1 MKQIIRA
8 FSLGLFV
15 AAVVI
20 GVTYY
25 VEKPEQAQST
35 SPPTI
40 DDSIKQVE
48 NDGYYVY
55 EEDLESKVSQLE
67 QEIVELQEDRNSK
80 LEEPTADLDQQTEES
95 EAEEEGEEIT
105 ITIESGM
112 TMPEII
118 ALLDENELIADEDA
132 FLSYLEENELSR
144 FIQIGEFN
152 LHRGMSVE
160 ELTNTLTRQTE
171 E

>member
-8 FSLGLFV
+8 FSLGLLV
-15 AAVVI
+15 AAVII

-35 SPPTI
+35 SSPTI
-40 DDSIKQVE
+40 DDSIKLVE
-48 NDGYYVY
+48 DDGYYVY
-55 EEDLESKVSQLE
+55 EENLESKVSQLE
-67 QEIVELQEDRNSK
+67 QEIEELQQNTNNDP
-80 LEEPTADLDQQTEES
+80 EEPTDELGEQTE
-95 EAEEEGEEIT
+95 EAEEEGEETT

-112 TMPEII
+112 TMPEIV
-118 ALLDENELIADEDA
+118 ALLDENELIVDENA
-132 FLSYLEENELSR
+132 FISYLEENELTR
-144 FIQIGEFN
+144 YIQIGEFN

-160 ELTNTLTRQTE
+160 ELTNIITRQTE

>member
-1 MKQIIRA
+1 LKQIIRA

-112 TMPEII
+112 TMPEIMKMHFFPI
-118 ALLDENELIADEDA
+118 WKK
-132 FLSYLEENELSR
+132 
-144 FIQIGEFN
+144 
-152 LHRGMSVE
+152 MS
-160 ELTNTLTRQTE
+160 
-171 E
+171 

>member
-15 AAVVI
+15 AAVII

-35 SPPTI
+35 STPTI
-40 DDSIKQVE
+40 EDSIKLVE
-48 NDGYYVY
+48 DNGYYVY
-55 EEDLESKVSQLE
+55 EDDLESKVTQLE
-67 QEIVELQEDRNSK
+67 QEIEEFQQDRNSES
-80 LEEPTADLDQQTEES
+80 EEPTDDLDDQTEES
-95 EAEEEGEEIT
+95 DTEEEGEEIT

-112 TMPEII
+112 TMPEIV
-118 ALLDENELIADEDA
+118 ALLDENELISDQDA

-144 FIQIGEFN
+144 FIQTGEFN
-152 LHRGMSVE
+152 LHREMSVE
-160 ELTNTLTRQTE
+160 ELTNTLTKQTE